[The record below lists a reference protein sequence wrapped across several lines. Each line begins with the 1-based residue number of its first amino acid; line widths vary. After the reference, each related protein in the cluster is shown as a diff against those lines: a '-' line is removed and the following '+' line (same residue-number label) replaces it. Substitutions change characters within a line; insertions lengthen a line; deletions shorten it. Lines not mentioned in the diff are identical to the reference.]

1 MKKVNTIIYSII
13 SSSILTFPVLSNA
26 EALNSIEKN
35 IENIELVSLNDTYN
49 VSDKNTFIKNEYL
62 LIKVNKEIDKN
73 SKDIIGINIKTK
85 YEDEEGVDE
94 GGFKEKN
101 KINKFIKEDF
111 LYKNGLKIPQGI
123 LITNYD
129 YIKNIHN
136 DYEIKNLDK
145 GNAILINIGQ
155 TLNPKED
162 KNINDTK
169 YTFGLT
175 TIHMKYDISFNKYN
189 KKGNIEYK
197 NYIL

>member
-155 TLNPKED
+155 TLNPKEG